1 MGRLARVGKAP
12 VILSARKIDPVR
24 AELRFN
30 MSHCQRKGPPAFR
43 SGQVIPIT
51 AHPRYQRAR

>member
-1 MGRLARVGKAP
+1 MRWRASRPYALRHAKP
-12 VILSARKIDPVR
+12 DPVR

-51 AHPRYQRAR
+51 AHPKYQRAR

>member
-1 MGRLARVGKAP
+1 MRGPKP
-12 VILSARKIDPVR
+12 DTVR
-24 AELRFN
+24 AELLFN
-30 MSHCQRKGPPAFR
+30 MAHCQRKGPPAFR